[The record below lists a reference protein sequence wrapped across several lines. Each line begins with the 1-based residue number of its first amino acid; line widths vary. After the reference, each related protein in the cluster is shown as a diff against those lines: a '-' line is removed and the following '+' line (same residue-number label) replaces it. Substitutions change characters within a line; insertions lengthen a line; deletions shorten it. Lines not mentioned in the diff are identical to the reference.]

1 MTRTGPASPLIW
13 AAFWGRRLAR
23 TRYWEGAPWL
33 AAGWL
38 LPKFGHNH
46 PAWWYMRARACAGW
60 RGRMPPQGYQMAAQG
75 RPSEPGSQTSAKT
88 AAPSVTMLEVGTT
101 PQQKP
106 RSLSAHVR
114 SGAIWNIGTTIFL
127 RLSGIGVTAIVARI
141 LSPHDFG
148 VFAVAMTVFTIVWA
162 LGEFGVTSCLV
173 RADLDVDALAPTLW
187 SVSVISALVM
197 AGLLVKF
204 AGPIAASLGSADAA
218 RPVQVLG
225 IVVVIQGIAAVP
237 TAQCTRD
244 FRQEKLFLANALS
257 FIPSMAVLVFLA
269 KHGSGAMAF
278 AWSRVTGQSVALA
291 VILLSAPKLHPPRVT
306 RYALGILYRFGLPLA
321 VANFV
326 GFILQNVDYALIG
339 HFIGPVLLGTY
350 VLAFNAASWSTTLL
364 GGVLNTVSMPAFSR
378 VKHDA
383 VKLETA
389 MADALRSVVLF
400 AAPMCTLVMVLAH
413 PLVLT
418 VYGGHWVAA
427 ATVLSILSC
436 YGLIS
441 IVGVLFS
448 SMLAALGRSKF
459 VLAVQLIWLAGILP
473 AMAIGVHEDGIVGAA
488 IAHIVIIGPIVLPCY
503 LFALKRATGIRVGL
517 LARAAFAPLAA
528 AAAAA
533 SLAWFTASEFES
545 PPVQLVAGLAAGGF
559 LYVAATAPQSIL
571 LVMRGRAM
579 NPQLMAVLRAYYRI
593 GRALGIGMGRRP
605 GMRTR
610 TRRYHLRAGGVQEG
624 HADDGD

>member
-1 MTRTGPASPLIW
+1 MHPMT
-13 AAFWGRRLAR
+13 
-23 TRYWEGAPWL
+23 AP
-33 AAGWL
+33 
-38 LPKFGHNH
+38 
-46 PAWWYMRARACAGW
+46 
-60 RGRMPPQGYQMAAQG
+60 G
-75 RPSEPGSQTSAKT
+75 RPSEPGSQTSAMT
-88 AAPSVTMLEVGTT
+88 AAPGGTITEVGTT

-114 SGAIWNIGTTIFL
+114 SGAIWNMGTTIFL

-148 VFAVAMTVFTIVWA
+148 VFAVATTVFTIAWA

-187 SVSVISALVM
+187 SVSLISTLVM

-218 RPVQVLG
+218 RPVQVMG

-257 FIPSMAVLVFLA
+257 FVPSMAVLVFLA

-278 AWSRVTGQSVALA
+278 AWARVTGQSIALA
-291 VILLSAPKLHPPRVT
+291 VILFSAPKLHLPRMT
-306 RYALGILYRFGLPLA
+306 HYALGILYRFGLPLA

-339 HFIGPVLLGTY
+339 HFIGPILLGTY

-383 VKLETA
+383 VKLESA

-400 AAPMCTLVMVLAH
+400 AGPMCTLIMVLAR

-418 VYGGHWVAA
+418 VYGGHWTAA

-441 IVGVLFS
+441 IVGVLFAS
-448 SMLAALGRSKF
+448 VLAGLGRSKF
-459 VLAVQLIWLAGILP
+459 VLAVQLIWLAGLLP
-473 AMAIGVHEDGIVGAA
+473 AMAIGVHKDGIVGAA
-488 IAHIVIIGPIVLPCY
+488 IAHVVIIGPIVLPCY
-503 LFALKRATGIRVGL
+503 LFALKRATGIRVGR
-517 LARAAFAPLAA
+517 LARAAFAPFAA
-528 AAAAA
+528 AVVAAC
-533 SLAWFTASEFES
+533 LAWFTASQFDS
-545 PPVQLVAGLAAGGF
+545 PPVQLLAGLAAGGF
-559 LYVAATAPQSIL
+559 LYMAATAPQLIL
-571 LVMRGRAM
+571 LVMRGRPM
-579 NPQLMAVLRAYYRI
+579 NPHLMGVLRAYNRI
-593 GRALGIGMGRRP
+593 GRALG
-605 GMRTR
+605 MRVGPTSRHAVR
-610 TRRYHLRAGGVQEG
+610 TRRYRRRAGAGQEG
-624 HADDGD
+624 RADDGD